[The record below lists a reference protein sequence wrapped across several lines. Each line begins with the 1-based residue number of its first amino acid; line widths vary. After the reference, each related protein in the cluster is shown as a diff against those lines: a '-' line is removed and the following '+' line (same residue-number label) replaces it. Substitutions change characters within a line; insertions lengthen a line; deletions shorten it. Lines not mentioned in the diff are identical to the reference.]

1 MSAVPA
7 FTTPEDLARSAGWS
21 PRKVREIARGL
32 GACRIIGNRMVL
44 TPEDIAAILEA
55 SRPCPS
61 LGRGVPLADILEALE
76 KRKRQRNLAVK
87 TLQVCVSLT
96 RTTHERVSSSGT
108 RLTQRNPSL
117 FHPVRER

>member
-1 MSAVPA
+1 MP
-7 FTTPEDLARSAGWS
+7 LKLYLRG
-21 PRKVREIARGL
+21 EIWHYRG
-32 GACRIIGNRMVL
+32 
-44 TPEDIAAILEA
+44 TIAKRRLRGSTGSSSKEEA
-55 SRPCPS
+55 LDYVAEKEAS